1 MDLGM
6 RLRQFREQRG
16 VSIYWLS
23 KQTTISESHIR
34 NIEHS
39 KTQPTI
45 YTLKNLL
52 DALQISLAEFFSEEN
67 EAVCLTAHEKE
78 ILYHIRL
85 LSPKKSAAILEF
97 LKVFHD
103 KNRPSHLR

>member
-1 MDLGM
+1 MEWGT
-6 RLRQFREQRG
+6 RLRQFRERRG
-16 VSIYWLS
+16 MSIRCLS
-23 KQTTISESHIR
+23 KQTTVSESHIR
-34 NIEHS
+34 NIEQS
-39 KTQPTI
+39 KVQPTI
-45 YTLKNLL
+45 YTLKKLL

-85 LSPKKSAAILEF
+85 LSPKKSTAILEF

-103 KNRPSHLR
+103 KNRPPH